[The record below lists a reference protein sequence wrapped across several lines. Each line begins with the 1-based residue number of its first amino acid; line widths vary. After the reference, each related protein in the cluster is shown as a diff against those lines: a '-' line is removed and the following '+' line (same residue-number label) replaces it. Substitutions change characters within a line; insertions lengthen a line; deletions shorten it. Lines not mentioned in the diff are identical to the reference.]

1 MSDKVD
7 ESEEKVTTSDYVTAI
22 GDGSVNSCS
31 SKIYSRKHCL
41 ALHGI
46 ASNFSSK
53 L

>member
-31 SKIYSRKHCL
+31 SKIHSRKHCL

-46 ASNFSSK
+46 VFNFSSK